1 MLYKKELCK
10 YIKNGEEW
18 IETDF
23 GFKFIHSEN
32 ICETISYVTSNT
44 IDHYLLIDDYRNDN
58 FFNTHEEGIEI
69 EYEIN

>member
-1 MLYKKELCK
+1 ME
-10 YIKNGEEW
+10 I
-18 IETDF
+18 
-23 GFKFIHSEN
+23 EN